1 VDEEDQVIFRRV
13 TARLLCTSAGGL
25 LLSADKFLPGIP
37 GLLICVTEDWH
48 THPGPKALGDRSAY
62 LLSGMP
68 LLQLLKMMKGAQ
80 GQVCSPV
87 KGKKRR
93 VVTLPRTFHPMPAI
107 TIQPHHPAGSV
118 TRLLTR
124 QVSRV
129 TPSHAPYSPV
139 SYLWKSGP
147 LNFTRGI
154 SRAENPTE
162 KRYLKWFSFL

>member
-1 VDEEDQVIFRRV
+1 MVISALLV
-13 TARLLCTSAGGL
+13 IAWRLPAAVPAAGEGRKKECRWCHYP
-25 LLSADKFLPGIP
+25 AGKIRLP
-37 GLLICVTEDWH
+37 
-48 THPGPKALGDRSAY
+48 PGPKALGDRSAY

-93 VVTLPRTFHPMPAI
+93 VITLPRTFHPMPAI